1 MIGCRERAILIPSS
15 LTMESRDSR
24 VNTLKVGQIARAA
37 AVFRMNRIVIYRDPE
52 HNDSRFIAMVLRY
65 METPQYLRKLLI
77 PRREELRHVG
87 TLPPLRTQH
96 HPIDSRSESLKIGEF
111 RVGAVVESVGS
122 DDGVWVEIGI
132 NRPIPLRTKEKIPV
146 GQRLNVRIFSHNP
159 LAAEPVDQKEIP
171 HYWGYETEVVDS
183 LEDYLASK
191 DDPLVVLTSRNGKA
205 VTPEILSKLGQSGQK
220 RDLAV
225 VFGSPARGVDAFL
238 SKEAMDRYEM
248 INTIPHQG
256 TQTVRVEE
264 AVFATLA
271 LLNLIAFG
279 GINGNRY
286 TDLEEVRWPI
296 AQERGPRARS
306 PESEAG

>member
-1 MIGCRERAILIPSS
+1 MTGRRERAILIPSS

-37 AVFRMNRIVIYRDPE
+37 AVFRMNRIVIYIDPE
-52 HNDSRFIAMVLRY
+52 RNDSRFIAMVLRY
-65 METPQYLRKLLI
+65 METPQYLRKMLI

-87 TLPPLRTQH
+87 TLPPLRTIH
-96 HPIDSRSESLKIGEF
+96 HPINSRSESLKIGEY

-122 DDGVWVEIGI
+122 DGGVWVEIGI
-132 NRPIPLRTKEKIPV
+132 DRPIPLRTNKVYQV
-146 GQRLNVRIFSHNP
+146 GQRLNVRIFSQEP

-171 HYWGYETEVVDS
+171 HYWGYETEIVEG
-183 LEDYLASK
+183 LEGFLESRK
-191 DDPLVVLTSRNGKA
+191 DARVVLTTRKGKA
-205 VTPEILSKLGQSGQK
+205 ITPEILQKMGHTDQK

-225 VFGSPARGVDAFL
+225 AFGSPARGVDAFL

-256 TQTVRVEE
+256 TETVRVEE

-271 LLNLIAFG
+271 LLNLVPVE
-279 GINGNRY
+279 
-286 TDLEEVRWPI
+286 D
-296 AQERGPRARS
+296 
-306 PESEAG
+306 

>member
-1 MIGCRERAILIPSS
+1 MTVTRERAILIPSS
-15 LTMESRDSR
+15 LTMESRDRRES
-24 VNTLKVGQIARAA
+24 TLRIGQIARAA
-37 AVFRMNRIVIYRDPE
+37 AVFRYNRIVIYRDPE
-52 HNDSRFIAMVLRY
+52 HNDTRFIEMVLRY
-65 METPQYLRKLLI
+65 MDTPQYLRRMLF

-87 TLPPLRTQH
+87 LLPPLRTAH
-96 HPIDSRSESLKIGEF
+96 HPLNSKSESLKIGEF

-122 DDGVWVEIGI
+122 DGGVWVEIGVD
-132 NRPIPLRTKEKIPV
+132 RPIPLRTTGVFEM
-146 GQRLNVRIFSHNP
+146 GQRLSVRIFSRKP

-171 HYWGYETEVVDS
+171 YYWGYETEVADS

-256 TQTVRVEE
+256 THTVRVEE

-279 GINGNRY
+279 GINGKD
-286 TDLEEVRWPI
+286 TPT
-296 AQERGPRARS
+296 
-306 PESEAG
+306 

>member
-1 MIGCRERAILIPSS
+1 MIGCCERAILIPSS
-15 LTMESRDSR
+15 LTMEGRDSR

-52 HNDSRFIAMVLRY
+52 YNDSRFIAMILRY

-87 TLPPLRTQH
+87 TLPPLRTAH
-96 HPIDSRSESLKIGEF
+96 HPINSKSESLKIGEF

-122 DDGVWVEIGI
+122 DSGVWVEIGI
-132 NRPIPLRTKEKIPV
+132 NRPIPLRTGGKYSV
-146 GQRLNVRIFSHNP
+146 GQRLNVRIFSHEP
-159 LAAEPVDQKEIP
+159 LAAEPVDPKDIP
-171 HYWGYETEVVDS
+171 HYWGFETEIVES
-183 LEDYLASK
+183 LEGYLAAKHEQGSH
-191 DDPLVVLTSRNGKA
+191 VVLTSRSGMA
-205 VTPEILSKLGQSGQK
+205 LTPEILSKLGHSVQK

-238 SKEAMDRYEM
+238 GKESMDRYEM

-256 TQTVRVEE
+256 TETVRVEE

-271 LLNLIAFG
+271 LLNLV
-279 GINGNRY
+279 R
-286 TDLEEVRWPI
+286 LED
-296 AQERGPRARS
+296 
-306 PESEAG
+306 

>member
-1 MIGCRERAILIPSS
+1 MKGCRERAILIPSS

-171 HYWGYETEVVDS
+171 HYWGYETEVADS

-205 VTPEILSKLGQSGQK
+205 ITPEILSKLGQSGQK

-238 SKEAMDRYEM
+238 GKEAMDRYEM

-264 AVFATLA
+264 AIFATLA
-271 LLNLIAFG
+271 LLNLIALG
-279 GINGNRY
+279 GINGNN
-286 TDLEEVRWPI
+286 TPT
-296 AQERGPRARS
+296 
-306 PESEAG
+306 

>member
-1 MIGCRERAILIPSS
+1 MIGCRERAIVIPSS
-15 LTMESRDSR
+15 LTMESRDGR
-24 VNTLKVGQIARAA
+24 INTPKVGLIARAA

-52 HNDSRFIAMVLRY
+52 FNDARFITMVLRY
-65 METPQYLRKLLI
+65 MDTPQYLRRMLI

-87 TLPPLRTQH
+87 MLPPLRTPH
-96 HPIDSRSESLKIGEF
+96 HPINSKSESLKIGEF

-122 DDGVWVEIGI
+122 DGGVWVEIGI
-132 NRPIPLRTKEKIPV
+132 DRPIPLRTVGRYSV

-183 LEDYLASK
+183 LEGYLASK
-191 DDPLVVLTSRNGKA
+191 DAASVLLTSIKGKA
-205 VTPEILSKLGQSGQK
+205 ITPEILQQMGQLDQK

-238 SKEAMDRYEM
+238 SKEAIGRYDM

-256 TQTVRVEE
+256 TETVRLEE

-271 LLNLIAFG
+271 LLNL
-279 GINGNRY
+279 
-286 TDLEEVRWPI
+286 
-296 AQERGPRARS
+296 AQMED
-306 PESEAG
+306 